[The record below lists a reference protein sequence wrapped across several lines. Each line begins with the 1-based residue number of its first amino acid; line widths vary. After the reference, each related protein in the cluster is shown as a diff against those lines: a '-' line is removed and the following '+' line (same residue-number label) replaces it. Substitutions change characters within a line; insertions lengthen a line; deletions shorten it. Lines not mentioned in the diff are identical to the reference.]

1 MTSLCHPSV
10 MVSLAESSP
19 KYSMLKMIPVLVH
32 NPSSGSFQVTSSP
45 RWSLRR
51 QSFLR
56 SFAMSYVWRRLL
68 LCSDHYKSKLGSE
81 GASMDQSS
89 ASSHYRQLPFGNRS
103 AVCVGHFCEALAEVW
118 LTDWAFRMESIS
130 IPMWSLSIL
139 SAGLASCLW
148 QRS

>member
-1 MTSLCHPSV
+1 
-10 MVSLAESSP
+10 
-19 KYSMLKMIPVLVH
+19 
-32 NPSSGSFQVTSSP
+32 
-45 RWSLRR
+45 
-51 QSFLR
+51 
-56 SFAMSYVWRRLL
+56 
-68 LCSDHYKSKLGSE
+68 
-81 GASMDQSS
+81 MDQSS

-103 AVCVGHFCEALAEVW
+103 VGCVGHFCEALAEVW